1 MSVRRSK
8 NQRKHSFPLMYV
20 VIVGCSE
27 SGYHLSKALIAGGH
41 EVVVV
46 EKSIERFQLL
56 KDELGTVA
64 LLGDGTDE
72 LTLKRA
78 GIARADV
85 VVSLTGVDATNLVI
99 TQMTKH
105 IFQVPRTMAL
115 IKDPKNEPIFHEIG
129 IDVVVNSTHLVLE
142 SMEEGVPGRPLVH
155 LMNLRVPGMEL
166 VSVSIPEDSNIIGKR
181 LSEIELPP
189 NSFITL
195 IVKKTGATLPTGR
208 SVVEAEDELVTVTPE
223 GDEQIL
229 YDILTG
235 V

>member
-1 MSVRRSK
+1 
-8 NQRKHSFPLMYV
+8 MYV

-56 KDELGTVA
+56 KHELGTVA

-115 IKDPKNEPIFHEIG
+115 IKDPKNEPIFHEVG
-129 IDVVVNSTHLVLE
+129 IDVVVNSTHLALE
-142 SMEEGVPGRPLVH
+142 SMEECVPGRPLVH

-208 SVVEAEDELVTVTPE
+208 SVVEAEDELVAVTPE

>member
-1 MSVRRSK
+1 
-8 NQRKHSFPLMYV
+8 MYV

-46 EKSIERFQLL
+46 DKNPDRFQLL
-56 KDELGTVA
+56 TEELGSVA

-72 LTLKRA
+72 AILKRA

-85 VVSLTGVDATNLVI
+85 VVSLTGNDATNLVI
-99 TQMTKH
+99 SQMTKH

-115 IKDPKNEPIFHEIG
+115 IKDPKNEPIFHQIG
-129 IDVVVNSTHLVLE
+129 VDVVVNSTHLVLA
-142 SMEEGVPGRPLVH
+142 SLEEGVPGRPLVH

-189 NSFITL
+189 NSFICL
-195 IVKKTGATLPTGR
+195 MIKKDGATLPTGR
-208 SVVEAEDELVTVTPE
+208 SVVEPNDELVAVTPA
-223 GDEQIL
+223 GDEQVL

>member
-1 MSVRRSK
+1 
-8 NQRKHSFPLMYV
+8 MYV

-46 EKSIERFQLL
+46 EKSPERFQLL
-56 KDELGTVA
+56 NEELGSVA

-72 LTLKRA
+72 ATLKRA
-78 GIARADV
+78 GVARADV
-85 VVSLTGVDATNLVI
+85 VVSLTGADATNLVI
-99 TQMTKH
+99 SQMTKH

-115 IKDPKNEPIFHEIG
+115 IEDPKNEPIFHEIG
-129 IDVVVNSTHLVLE
+129 VDVVVNSTHLVLA
-142 SMEEGVPGRPLVH
+142 SLEEGIPGRPLVH

-166 VSVSIPEDSNIIGKR
+166 VSVSIPEDANIIGKP
-181 LSEIELPP
+181 LNEIELPP

-195 IVKKTGATLPTGR
+195 MVKKSGATLPTGR
-208 SVVEAEDELVTVTPE
+208 SVVDPEDELVAVVPE
-223 GDEQIL
+223 GEEQIL

>member
-1 MSVRRSK
+1 
-8 NQRKHSFPLMYV
+8 MYV

-56 KDELGTVA
+56 KDELGMVA

-99 TQMTKH
+99 AQMTKH
-105 IFQVPRTMAL
+105 VFQVPRTMAL
-115 IKDPKNEPIFHEIG
+115 IKDPKNEPIFHEVG

-142 SMEEGVPGRPLVH
+142 SMEEGIPGRPLVH

-166 VSVSIPEDSNIIGKR
+166 VSVSIPGDSNIIGKR

-195 IVKKTGATLPTGR
+195 MVKKTGATLPTGR
-208 SVVEAEDELVTVTPE
+208 SVVEAEDELVAVTPE

>member
-1 MSVRRSK
+1 
-8 NQRKHSFPLMYV
+8 MYV
-20 VIVGCSE
+20 IIVGCSE

-41 EVVVV
+41 EVVVI
-46 EKSIERFQLL
+46 EKNLERFQLL
-56 KDELGTVA
+56 QDELGTVA
-64 LLGDGTDE
+64 FLGDGTDE

-78 GIARADV
+78 GLARASV
-85 VVSLTGVDATNLVI
+85 VVSLTGIDATNLVVS
-99 TQMTKH
+99 QMSKH
-105 IFQVPRTMAL
+105 IFRVPRTMAL
-115 IKDPKNEPIFHEIG
+115 IKDPKNEPIFHEVG

-142 SMEEGVPGRPLVH
+142 SMEAGVPGRPLVH
-155 LMNLRVPGMEL
+155 LMNLRLPGLEL
-166 VSVSIPEDSNIIGKR
+166 VSVSIPEDSNVIGKR

-195 IVKKTGATLPTGR
+195 MVKKTGAVLPNGR
-208 SVVEAEDELVTVTPE
+208 SVVEAEDEIVAVTPE

>member
-1 MSVRRSK
+1 
-8 NQRKHSFPLMYV
+8 MYV

-46 EKSIERFQLL
+46 EKNAERYHLL
-56 KDELGTVA
+56 NEELGSVA

-72 LTLKRA
+72 ATLKRA

-85 VVSLTGVDATNLVI
+85 VVSLTGADATNLVI
-99 TQMTKH
+99 SQMTKH

-129 IDVVVNSTHLVLE
+129 VDVVVNSTHLVLA
-142 SMEEGVPGRPLVH
+142 SLEEGIPGRPLVH

-166 VSVSIPEDSNIIGKR
+166 VSVSIPEDANIIGKP
-181 LSEIELPP
+181 LNEIELPP

-195 IVKKTGATLPTGR
+195 MVKKNGATLPTGR
-208 SVVEAEDELVTVTPE
+208 SVVEPSDELVAVVPE
-223 GDEQIL
+223 GEEQIL

>member
-1 MSVRRSK
+1 M
-8 NQRKHSFPLMYV
+8 FI
-20 VIVGCSE
+20 VIVGCSA

-41 EVVVV
+41 EVVVI
-46 EKSIERFQLL
+46 EQSLERFHLL
-56 KDELGTVA
+56 RDELGTVA
-64 LLGDGTDE
+64 LLGDGTEE

-99 TQMTKH
+99 SQMTKH
-105 IFQVPRTMAL
+105 IFHVPRTMAL
-115 IKDPKNEPIFHEIG
+115 IKDPKNEPLFHEVG

-142 SMEEGVPGRPLVH
+142 SMEAGVPGRPLVH
-155 LMNLRVPGMEL
+155 LMNLRVPGLEL
-166 VSVSIPEDSNIIGKR
+166 VSISIPEDSNIIGKHIN
-181 LSEIELPP
+181 EIELPP

-195 IVKKTGATLPTGR
+195 MVKKTGATLPNGR
-208 SVVEAEDELVTVTPE
+208 SVVEAEDEIVAVTPE

>member
-1 MSVRRSK
+1 
-8 NQRKHSFPLMYV
+8 MYV

-115 IKDPKNEPIFHEIG
+115 IKDPKNEPIFHEVG

-155 LMNLRVPGMEL
+155 LMNLRVPGLEV
-166 VSVSIPEDSNIIGKR
+166 VSVSIPEDSNSIGKR

>member
-1 MSVRRSK
+1 M
-8 NQRKHSFPLMYV
+8 FI
-20 VIVGCSE
+20 VIVGCSA

-41 EVVVV
+41 EVVVI
-46 EKSIERFQLL
+46 EQSLERFDLL
-56 KDELGTVA
+56 RDELGTVA
-64 LLGDGTDE
+64 LLGDGTEE
-72 LTLKRA
+72 LILKRA

-99 TQMTKH
+99 SQMTKH
-105 IFQVPRTMAL
+105 IFHVPRTMAL
-115 IKDPKNEPIFHEIG
+115 IKDPKNEPLFHEVG

-142 SMEEGVPGRPLVH
+142 SMEAGVPGRPLVH
-155 LMNLRVPGMEL
+155 LMNLRVPGLEL
-166 VSVSIPEDSNIIGKR
+166 VSISIPEDSNIIGKHIN
-181 LSEIELPP
+181 EIELPP

-195 IVKKTGATLPTGR
+195 MVKKTGATLPNGR
-208 SVVEAEDELVTVTPE
+208 SVVEAEDEIVAVPLE

>member
-1 MSVRRSK
+1 
-8 NQRKHSFPLMYV
+8 MYV

-46 EKSIERFQLL
+46 EKNQGRFQLL
-56 KDELGTVA
+56 NEEMGSVA

-72 LTLKRA
+72 STLKRA

-85 VVSLTGVDATNLVI
+85 VVSLTGADATNLI
-99 TQMTKH
+99 ISQMAKH
-105 IFQVPRTMAL
+105 AFRVPRTMAL
-115 IKDPKNEPIFHEIG
+115 IKDPKNEPIFHEVG
-129 IDVVVNSTHLVLE
+129 IDVVVNSTHLVLA
-142 SMEEGVPGRPLVH
+142 SLEEGVPGRPLVH

-166 VSVSIPEDSNIIGKR
+166 VSVSIPADSNIIGKR
-181 LSEIELPP
+181 LNEIELPP
-189 NSFITL
+189 NSFISL
-195 IVKKTGATLPTGR
+195 MIKRTGASLPTGR
-208 SVVEAEDELVTVTPE
+208 SVVEPDDELVVVTPT

>member
-1 MSVRRSK
+1 
-8 NQRKHSFPLMYV
+8 MYV

-46 EKSIERFQLL
+46 EKSPERFQLL
-56 KDELGTVA
+56 NEELGSVA

-72 LTLKRA
+72 ATLKRA
-78 GIARADV
+78 GVARADV
-85 VVSLTGVDATNLVI
+85 VVSLTGADATNLVI
-99 TQMTKH
+99 SQMTKH

-115 IKDPKNEPIFHEIG
+115 IKDPKNEPIFHEVG
-129 IDVVVNSTHLVLE
+129 VDVVVNSTHLVLA
-142 SMEEGVPGRPLVH
+142 SLEEGVPGRPLVH

-166 VSVSIPEDSNIIGKR
+166 VSVSIPEDANIIGKP
-181 LSEIELPP
+181 LNEIELPP

-195 IVKKTGATLPTGR
+195 MVKKGGATLPTGR
-208 SVVEAEDELVTVTPE
+208 SVVGPEDELVAVVPE
-223 GDEQIL
+223 GEEQIL

>member
-1 MSVRRSK
+1 
-8 NQRKHSFPLMYV
+8 MYV

>member
-1 MSVRRSK
+1 
-8 NQRKHSFPLMYV
+8 MYV

-72 LTLKRA
+72 RTLKRA

-115 IKDPKNEPIFHEIG
+115 IKDPKNEPIFHEVG

>member
-1 MSVRRSK
+1 M
-8 NQRKHSFPLMYV
+8 FI
-20 VIVGCSE
+20 VIVGCSA

-41 EVVVV
+41 EVVVI
-46 EKSIERFQLL
+46 EQSLERFHLL
-56 KDELGTVA
+56 RDELGSVA
-64 LLGDGTDE
+64 LLGDGTEE

-99 TQMTKH
+99 SQMTKH
-105 IFQVPRTMAL
+105 IFHVPRTMAL
-115 IKDPKNEPIFHEIG
+115 IKDPKNEPLFHEVG

-142 SMEEGVPGRPLVH
+142 SMEAGVPGRPLVH
-155 LMNLRVPGMEL
+155 LMNLRVPGLEL
-166 VSVSIPEDSNIIGKR
+166 VSISIPEDSNIIGKHIN
-181 LSEIELPP
+181 EIELPP

-195 IVKKTGATLPTGR
+195 MVKKTGATLPNGR
-208 SVVEAEDELVTVTPE
+208 SVVEAEDEIVAVTPE

>member
-1 MSVRRSK
+1 
-8 NQRKHSFPLMYV
+8 MYV

-46 EKSIERFQLL
+46 EKSPARFQLL
-56 KDELGTVA
+56 NEELGSVA

-72 LTLKRA
+72 ATLKRA
-78 GIARADV
+78 GVARADV
-85 VVSLTGVDATNLVI
+85 VVSLTGADATNLVI
-99 TQMTKH
+99 SQMTKH

-115 IKDPKNEPIFHEIG
+115 IEDPKNEPIFHEIG
-129 IDVVVNSTHLVLE
+129 VDVVVNSTHLVLA
-142 SMEEGVPGRPLVH
+142 SLEEGIPGRPLVH

-166 VSVSIPEDSNIIGKR
+166 VSVSIPEDANIIGKP
-181 LSEIELPP
+181 LNEIELPP

-195 IVKKTGATLPTGR
+195 MVKKSGATLPTGR
-208 SVVEAEDELVTVTPE
+208 SVVEPEDELVAVVPE
-223 GDEQIL
+223 GEEQIL

>member
-1 MSVRRSK
+1 
-8 NQRKHSFPLMYV
+8 MYV

-46 EKSIERFQLL
+46 EKSPERFQLL
-56 KDELGTVA
+56 NEELGSVA

-72 LTLKRA
+72 ATLKRA
-78 GIARADV
+78 GVARADV
-85 VVSLTGVDATNLVI
+85 VISLTGADATNLVI
-99 TQMTKH
+99 SQMTKH

-115 IKDPKNEPIFHEIG
+115 IEDPKNEPIFHEIG
-129 IDVVVNSTHLVLE
+129 VDVVVNSTHLVLA
-142 SMEEGVPGRPLVH
+142 SLEEGIPGRPLVH

-166 VSVSIPEDSNIIGKR
+166 VSVSIPEDANIIGKP
-181 LSEIELPP
+181 LNEIELPP

-195 IVKKTGATLPTGR
+195 MVKKSGATLPTGR
-208 SVVEAEDELVTVTPE
+208 SVVEPEDELVAVVPE
-223 GDEQIL
+223 GEEQIL

>member
-1 MSVRRSK
+1 
-8 NQRKHSFPLMYV
+8 MYV
-20 VIVGCSE
+20 VIIGCSE

-46 EKSIERFQLL
+46 EKNLKRFQLL
-56 KDELGTVA
+56 NEELGSVA

-78 GIARADV
+78 GMGRADV

-99 TQMTKH
+99 SQITKH

-115 IKDPKNEPIFHEIG
+115 IKDPKNEPIFHEVG

-142 SMEEGVPGRPLVH
+142 SMEEGIPGRPLVH

-166 VSVSIPEDSNIIGKR
+166 VSMSIPEDSNIIGKR

-195 IVKKTGATLPTGR
+195 MVKKTGATLPTGR
-208 SVVEAEDELVTVTPE
+208 SVVEAEDELVAVTPE
-223 GDEQIL
+223 GEEQIL

>member
-1 MSVRRSK
+1 
-8 NQRKHSFPLMYV
+8 MYV

-46 EKSIERFQLL
+46 EKSPERFQLL
-56 KDELGTVA
+56 NEELGSVA

-72 LTLKRA
+72 ATLKRA
-78 GIARADV
+78 GVARADV
-85 VVSLTGVDATNLVI
+85 VVSLTGADATNLVI
-99 TQMTKH
+99 SQMTKH

-115 IKDPKNEPIFHEIG
+115 IEDPKNEPIFHEIDV
-129 IDVVVNSTHLVLE
+129 DVVVNSTHLVLA
-142 SMEEGVPGRPLVH
+142 SLEEGIPGRPLVH

-166 VSVSIPEDSNIIGKR
+166 VSVSIPEDANIIGKP
-181 LSEIELPP
+181 LNEIELPP

-195 IVKKTGATLPTGR
+195 MVKKSGATLPTGR
-208 SVVEAEDELVTVTPE
+208 SVVEPEDELVAVVPE
-223 GDEQIL
+223 GEEQIL

>member
-1 MSVRRSK
+1 M
-8 NQRKHSFPLMYV
+8 FI
-20 VIVGCSE
+20 VIVGCSA

-41 EVVVV
+41 EVVVI
-46 EKSIERFQLL
+46 EQSLERFDLL
-56 KDELGTVA
+56 RDELGTVA
-64 LLGDGTDE
+64 LLGDGTEE

-99 TQMTKH
+99 SQMTKH
-105 IFQVPRTMAL
+105 IFNVPRTMAL
-115 IKDPKNEPIFHEIG
+115 IKDPKNEPLFHEVG

-142 SMEEGVPGRPLVH
+142 SMEAGVPGRPLVH
-155 LMNLRVPGMEL
+155 LMNLQVPGLEL
-166 VSVSIPEDSNIIGKR
+166 VSISIPEDSNIIGKHIN
-181 LSEIELPP
+181 EIELPP

-195 IVKKTGATLPTGR
+195 MVKKTGATLPNGR
-208 SVVEAEDELVTVTPE
+208 TVVEAEDEIVAVTPE

>member
-1 MSVRRSK
+1 
-8 NQRKHSFPLMYV
+8 MYV

-46 EKSIERFQLL
+46 DKNPERFQLL
-56 KDELGTVA
+56 TEELGSVA

-72 LTLKRA
+72 AILKRA

-85 VVSLTGVDATNLVI
+85 VVSLTGNDATNLVI
-99 TQMTKH
+99 SQMTKH

-115 IKDPKNEPIFHEIG
+115 IKDPKNEPIFHQIG
-129 IDVVVNSTHLVLE
+129 VDVVVNSTHLVLA
-142 SMEEGVPGRPLVH
+142 SLEEGVPGRPLVH

-189 NSFITL
+189 NSFICL
-195 IVKKTGATLPTGR
+195 MIKKDGATLPTGR
-208 SVVEAEDELVTVTPE
+208 SVVEPNDELVAVTPA
-223 GDEQIL
+223 GDEQVL

>member
-1 MSVRRSK
+1 
-8 NQRKHSFPLMYV
+8 MYV

-115 IKDPKNEPIFHEIG
+115 IKDPKNEPIFHEVG
-129 IDVVVNSTHLVLE
+129 IDVVVNSTHLALE

>member
-1 MSVRRSK
+1 
-8 NQRKHSFPLMYV
+8 MYV

-115 IKDPKNEPIFHEIG
+115 IKDPKNEPIFHEVG

-142 SMEEGVPGRPLVH
+142 SMEEGIPGRPLVH

-208 SVVEAEDELVTVTPE
+208 SVVEAEDELVAVTPE

-229 YDILTG
+229 YDILTE

>member
-1 MSVRRSK
+1 
-8 NQRKHSFPLMYV
+8 MYV

-27 SGYHLSKALIAGGH
+27 SGYHLSKALIAGGQ
-41 EVVVV
+41 EVVVG
-46 EKSIERFQLL
+46 EKNAERYHLL
-56 KDELGTVA
+56 NEELGSVA

-72 LTLKRA
+72 ATLKRA

-85 VVSLTGVDATNLVI
+85 VVSLTGADATNLVI
-99 TQMTKH
+99 SQMTKH

-129 IDVVVNSTHLVLE
+129 VDVVVNSTHLVLA
-142 SMEEGVPGRPLVH
+142 SLEEGVPGRPLVH

-166 VSVSIPEDSNIIGKR
+166 VSVSIPEDANIIGKP
-181 LSEIELPP
+181 LNEIELPP

-195 IVKKTGATLPTGR
+195 MVKKNGATLPTGR
-208 SVVEAEDELVTVTPE
+208 SVVEPSDELVAVVPE
-223 GDEQIL
+223 GEEQIL

>member
-1 MSVRRSK
+1 
-8 NQRKHSFPLMYV
+8 MYV
-20 VIVGCSE
+20 IIVGCSE

-56 KDELGTVA
+56 KDELGMVA

-105 IFQVPRTMAL
+105 VFQVPRTMAL
-115 IKDPKNEPIFHEIG
+115 IKDPKNEPIFHEVG

-142 SMEEGVPGRPLVH
+142 SMEEGIPGRPLVH

-166 VSVSIPEDSNIIGKR
+166 VSVSIPDDSNIIGKR

-195 IVKKTGATLPTGR
+195 MVKKTGATLPTGR
-208 SVVEAEDELVTVTPE
+208 SVVEAEDELVAVTPE

>member
-1 MSVRRSK
+1 
-8 NQRKHSFPLMYV
+8 MYV

-41 EVVVV
+41 EVLVV
-46 EKSIERFQLL
+46 EKNPARFNLL
-56 KDELGTVA
+56 TEELGSVA

-72 LTLKRA
+72 VTLKKA
-78 GIARADV
+78 GVSRADV
-85 VVSLTGVDATNLVI
+85 VVSLTGVDATNLVVC
-99 TQMTKH
+99 QMTKH
-105 IFQVPRTMAL
+105 IFKVPRTMAL
-115 IKDPKNEPIFHEIG
+115 IKDPKNEPIFHEVG
-129 IDVVVNSTHLVLE
+129 VDVVVNSTHLVLE
-142 SMEEGVPGRPLVH
+142 TLEEGIPGRPLVH

-166 VSVSIPEDSNIIGKR
+166 VSVSIPEDSDIVGKR

-195 IVKKTGATLPTGR
+195 MVKKSGATLPNGR
-208 SVVEAEDELVTVTPE
+208 SVVEPEDELVAVTPT
-223 GDEQIL
+223 GDEQII

>member
-1 MSVRRSK
+1 
-8 NQRKHSFPLMYV
+8 
-20 VIVGCSE
+20 VGCSE

-46 EKSIERFQLL
+46 EKDTKRFQLL
-56 KDELGTVA
+56 NEEMGSVA

-72 LTLKRA
+72 VTLKRA
-78 GIARADV
+78 GVARADV

-99 TQMTKH
+99 SQMTKH
-105 IFQVPRTMAL
+105 IFNVPRTMAL
-115 IKDPKNEPIFHEIG
+115 IKDPKNEPIFHEVG
-129 IDVVVNSTHLVLE
+129 VDLVVNSTHLVLT
-142 SMEEGVPGRPLVH
+142 SLEEGVPGRPLVH
-155 LMNLRVPGMEL
+155 LMNLRLPGMEL
-166 VSVSIPEDSNIIGKR
+166 VSVSIPGDSNIVGKR

-189 NSFITL
+189 NCFISL
-195 IVKKTGATLPTGR
+195 MIKRSGATLPTGR
-208 SVVEAEDELVTVTPE
+208 SVVEADDELVAVTPE

>member
-1 MSVRRSK
+1 
-8 NQRKHSFPLMYV
+8 MYV

-115 IKDPKNEPIFHEIG
+115 IKDPKNEPIFHEVG

-142 SMEEGVPGRPLVH
+142 SMEEGIPGRPLVH

-166 VSVSIPEDSNIIGKR
+166 VSVSIPEDSNIVGQR

-195 IVKKTGATLPTGR
+195 MVKKTGATLPTGR
-208 SVVEAEDELVTVTPE
+208 TVVEAEDELVAVTPE

>member
-1 MSVRRSK
+1 
-8 NQRKHSFPLMYV
+8 MYV
-20 VIVGCSE
+20 VIIGCSE

-46 EKSIERFQLL
+46 EKSHDRFQLL

-115 IKDPKNEPIFHEIG
+115 IKDPKNEPIFHEVG
-129 IDVVVNSTHLVLE
+129 IDVVVNSTHLALE